1 MKDEHSVPIRIAFS
15 FVLIAVLLGYAYFFY
30 SPMRAQVAESYR
42 EHVALEKEKEAI
54 DEIMLDPGLIS
65 ERITDMEGQL
75 LETRPIKGLTP
86 AGVVDDITQSIDRFG
101 LELQNV
107 VLGVPETPGGA
118 VTDAPQLFSMP
129 VIIHMRAPYDG
140 GMYFVGSLEKSETG
154 TYKIGSFS
162 IRPVAAVVLPQSD
175 SDGAV
180 ADDGETDAANAVST
194 EAIDDAGDGSAV
206 SADEET
212 YPIFDWTIT
221 AYLLYYG

>member
-1 MKDEHSVPIRIAFS
+1 MKDEHSVRIRIAFA
-15 FVLIAVLLGYAYFFY
+15 FALIAALFAYAYFFY
-30 SPMRAQVAESYR
+30 SPLRAQVAERYR

-54 DEIMLDPGLIS
+54 AEIMLDPGLIS

-75 LETRPIKGLTP
+75 LQTRPIKGLTP
-86 AGVVDDITQSIDRFG
+86 AGVIDDITRGIDGFG

-118 VTDAPQLFSMP
+118 VADAPQLLSMP
-129 VIIHMRAPYDG
+129 VTIHMRAPYDG

-162 IRPVAAVVLPQSD
+162 IRPAAAVVPPRGD
-175 SDGAV
+175 SDGAAV
-180 ADDGETDAANAVST
+180 DDGETGA
-194 EAIDDAGDGSAV
+194 
-206 SADEET
+206 ADEET

-221 AYLLYYG
+221 VYLLYYG